1 MTSSQKISLSL
12 LIAVLFFS
20 VFSVLTLSGQFDF
33 IEAKFY
39 QPTVKRPIEKKLEN
53 LYVQKKQYDSI
64 LTGRF
69 ETFLKEKSI
78 DSFTQS
84 KPSDEQVLERT
95 SVFAQFLAVSPYLIG
110 VRIVENDGKRIH
122 FSTFELDKKKQDSK
136 KILYE
141 DYNKLFEQGS
151 VSSFENIKCLTET
164 KYKIYSDPIKNQILY
179 SFPLIGLDDFG
190 AKNVKCTAIFYCES
204 NDFIRYLF
212 SKNLITLAEKNSA
225 EYLVDSKTNKGCYIF
240 GLPYGSLDFSNVSL
254 NVLKQS
260 ILEKINNINIA
271 ESDDISEENFTLSGN
286 YKITEEDTVIDNV
299 KNPIDDNVY
308 VSDFNENGKVSE
320 KTLSKSYE
328 WSLFTKKV
336 DSNFYISLINDARIF
351 EVNTSLRVLVLVLI
365 FVTIFLIMFL
375 FFNFKHDDMVVIED
389 RIKRFQ
395 LAFITEYVNAK
406 EISDENTN
414 LLSDN
419 IIERKKQLNEEI
431 RKSLGRRGKKHS
443 QKVNNLLEKNWS
455 EILSVLGVSQKNVL
469 ANPKLSIDN
478 SQLKSILEEILKNGN
493 IKIQSTYIEDK
504 SDATQS
510 VSETKKSAENIHIT
524 SEPVEE
530 LEEVSEAESVEELE
544 EVSEAE
550 VVEELEEVS
559 EAESVEELE
568 EISEAEYVEELEE
581 VSEVESVEELEE
593 VSEAEVVEEL
603 EEVSEAE
610 VVEKLEE
617 VSESE
622 VVEELEEVSEAE
634 SVEELEEVSEAE
646 VVEELEEIPEAEVV
660 EELEEVSEV
669 ESVEELE
676 EIPEAEVVEELEE
689 IPETESVEELEEVSE
704 AESVEELEEVSEA
717 ESVEELEEVSEV
729 ESVEELEEVSEANN
743 EKVVSILD
751 EIENTDVSE
760 FIDDFETPEKDI
772 EYDDIDSE
780 PMEFSSVNNFKVNN
794 EVNEIVENFS
804 ISSMDFSAL
813 DEIELNRDDLT
824 GIESDNSEVI
834 DNENTEIISAPSNVE
849 KISNEDDE
857 IQMDENLDSLQDN
870 DTQYESLEIKEEFS
884 ENKEQYH
891 NADIDSSEN
900 IAIEENSVNSEK
912 ENETNIKNVEMLNN
926 SNDSLPFLF
935 TSFAANN
942 NNITDLE
949 SSVPDAIILDTDGTY
964 HIDGMPSETEIEIDA
979 DFKKLVDSVLK

>member
-64 LTGRF
+64 LIGRF

-122 FSTFELDKKKQDSK
+122 FSTFELDKKKQDNK

-141 DYNKLFEQGS
+141 DYNKLFEQGN

-240 GLPYGSLDFSNVSL
+240 GLPYGSLDFSNASL

-510 VSETKKSAENIHIT
+510 VSETKKFAENIHIA
-524 SEPVEE
+524 S
-530 LEEVSEAESVEELE
+530 
-544 EVSEAE
+544 
-550 VVEELEEVS
+550 
-559 EAESVEELE
+559 
-568 EISEAEYVEELEE
+568 
-581 VSEVESVEELEE
+581 
-593 VSEAEVVEEL
+593 
-603 EEVSEAE
+603 
-610 VVEKLEE
+610 
-617 VSESE
+617 
-622 VVEELEEVSEAE
+622 E

-646 VVEELEEIPEAEVV
+646 VVEELEEIPEV
-660 EELEEVSEV
+660 
-669 ESVEELE
+669 
-676 EIPEAEVVEELEE
+676 
-689 IPETESVEELEEVSE
+689 
-704 AESVEELEEVSEA
+704 ESVEELEEVSEA

-729 ESVEELEEVSEANN
+729 ESVEELEEIPEAEPVEEVEEIPEAESVEELEEIPEAESVEELEEVSEANN

-760 FIDDFETPEKDI
+760 FIDDFETPENDI

-780 PMEFSSVNNFKVNN
+780 PMEFSSVNNFKANN

-824 GIESDNSEVI
+824 GIESDNSEII

-849 KISNEDDE
+849 KIFNEDDE

-870 DTQYESLEIKEEFS
+870 DTQYESLEIKKEFS
-884 ENKEQYH
+884 ENKEQYL
-891 NADIDSSEN
+891 NAVVDSSEN
-900 IAIEENSVNSEK
+900 IAIEENSINSEK
-912 ENETNIKNVEMLNN
+912 ENESNIKNVEMLNN

>member
-64 LTGRF
+64 LIGRF

-122 FSTFELDKKKQDSK
+122 FSTFELDKKKQDNK

-141 DYNKLFEQGS
+141 DYNKLFEQGN

-240 GLPYGSLDFSNVSL
+240 GLPYGSLDFSNASL

-510 VSETKKSAENIHIT
+510 VSETKKFAENIHIA
-524 SEPVEE
+524 S
-530 LEEVSEAESVEELE
+530 
-544 EVSEAE
+544 
-550 VVEELEEVS
+550 
-559 EAESVEELE
+559 
-568 EISEAEYVEELEE
+568 
-581 VSEVESVEELEE
+581 
-593 VSEAEVVEEL
+593 
-603 EEVSEAE
+603 
-610 VVEKLEE
+610 
-617 VSESE
+617 
-622 VVEELEEVSEAE
+622 E

-646 VVEELEEIPEAEVV
+646 VVEELEEIPEVESVEELEEVSESEVV
-660 EELEEVSEV
+660 EELEEVS
-669 ESVEELE
+669 
-676 EIPEAEVVEELEE
+676 EAEVVEELEE
-689 IPETESVEELEEVSE
+689 IPEV
-704 AESVEELEEVSEA
+704 ESVEELEEVSEA

-729 ESVEELEEVSEANN
+729 ESVEELEEIPEAEPVEEVEEIPEAESVEELEEIPEAESVEELEEVSEANN

-760 FIDDFETPEKDI
+760 FIDDFETPENDI

-780 PMEFSSVNNFKVNN
+780 PMEFSSVNNFKANN

-824 GIESDNSEVI
+824 GIESDNSEII

-849 KISNEDDE
+849 KIFNEDDE

-870 DTQYESLEIKEEFS
+870 DTQYESLEIKKEFS
-884 ENKEQYH
+884 ENKEQYL
-891 NADIDSSEN
+891 NAVVDSSEN
-900 IAIEENSVNSEK
+900 IAIEENSINSEK
-912 ENETNIKNVEMLNN
+912 ENESNIKNVEMLNN

>member
-1 MTSSQKISLSL
+1 MEEKDMNLEVNESYEKEKVPEQISLSL

-64 LTGRF
+64 LIGRF

-122 FSTFELDKKKQDSK
+122 FSTFELDKKKQDNK

-141 DYNKLFEQGS
+141 DYNKLFEQGN

-240 GLPYGSLDFSNVSL
+240 GLPYGSLDFSNASL

-510 VSETKKSAENIHIT
+510 VSETKKFAENIHIA
-524 SEPVEE
+524 S
-530 LEEVSEAESVEELE
+530 
-544 EVSEAE
+544 
-550 VVEELEEVS
+550 
-559 EAESVEELE
+559 
-568 EISEAEYVEELEE
+568 
-581 VSEVESVEELEE
+581 
-593 VSEAEVVEEL
+593 
-603 EEVSEAE
+603 
-610 VVEKLEE
+610 
-617 VSESE
+617 
-622 VVEELEEVSEAE
+622 E

-646 VVEELEEIPEAEVV
+646 VVEELEEIPEV
-660 EELEEVSEV
+660 
-669 ESVEELE
+669 
-676 EIPEAEVVEELEE
+676 
-689 IPETESVEELEEVSE
+689 
-704 AESVEELEEVSEA
+704 ESVEELEEVSEA

-729 ESVEELEEVSEANN
+729 ESVEELEEIPEAEPVEEVEEIPEAESVEELEEIPEAESVEELEEVSEANN

-760 FIDDFETPEKDI
+760 FIDDFETPENDI

-780 PMEFSSVNNFKVNN
+780 PMEFSSVNNFKANN

-824 GIESDNSEVI
+824 GIESDNSEII

-849 KISNEDDE
+849 KIFNEDDE

-870 DTQYESLEIKEEFS
+870 DTQYESLEIKKEFS
-884 ENKEQYH
+884 ENKEQYL
-891 NADIDSSEN
+891 NAVVDSSEN
-900 IAIEENSVNSEK
+900 IAIEENSINSEK
-912 ENETNIKNVEMLNN
+912 ENESNIKNVEMLNN

>member
-64 LTGRF
+64 LIGRF

-122 FSTFELDKKKQDSK
+122 FSTFELDKKKQDNK

-141 DYNKLFEQGS
+141 DYNKLFEQGN

-240 GLPYGSLDFSNVSL
+240 GLPYGSLDFSNASL

-510 VSETKKSAENIHIT
+510 VSETKKFAENIHIA
-524 SEPVEE
+524 S
-530 LEEVSEAESVEELE
+530 ESVEELE

-550 VVEELEEVS
+550 VVEELEEIPEV
-559 EAESVEELE
+559 ESVEELE
-568 EISEAEYVEELEE
+568 EVSESEVVEELEE

-603 EEVSEAE
+603 EE
-610 VVEKLEE
+610 
-617 VSESE
+617 
-622 VVEELEEVSEAE
+622 
-634 SVEELEEVSEAE
+634 
-646 VVEELEEIPEAEVV
+646 IPEV
-660 EELEEVSEV
+660 
-669 ESVEELE
+669 
-676 EIPEAEVVEELEE
+676 
-689 IPETESVEELEEVSE
+689 
-704 AESVEELEEVSEA
+704 ESVEELEEVSEA

-729 ESVEELEEVSEANN
+729 ESVEELEEIPEAEPVEEVEEIPEAESVEELEEIPEAESVEELEEVSEANN

-760 FIDDFETPEKDI
+760 FIDDFETPENDI

-780 PMEFSSVNNFKVNN
+780 PMEFSSVNNFKANN

-824 GIESDNSEVI
+824 GIESDNSEII

-849 KISNEDDE
+849 KIFNEDDE

-870 DTQYESLEIKEEFS
+870 DTQYESLEIKKEFS
-884 ENKEQYH
+884 ENKEQYL
-891 NADIDSSEN
+891 NAVVDSSEN
-900 IAIEENSVNSEK
+900 IAIEENSINSEK
-912 ENETNIKNVEMLNN
+912 ENESNIKNVEMLNN

>member
-64 LTGRF
+64 LIGRF

-122 FSTFELDKKKQDSK
+122 FSTFELDKKKQDNK

-141 DYNKLFEQGS
+141 DYNKLFEQGN

-240 GLPYGSLDFSNVSL
+240 GLPYGSLDFSNASL

-510 VSETKKSAENIHIT
+510 VSETKKFAENIHIA
-524 SEPVEE
+524 S
-530 LEEVSEAESVEELE
+530 ESVEELE

-550 VVEELEEVS
+550 VVEELEEIPEV
-559 EAESVEELE
+559 ESVEELE
-568 EISEAEYVEELEE
+568 EVSESEVVEELEE

-593 VSEAEVVEEL
+593 VSEAEVVEEV

-610 VVEKLEE
+610 SVEELEE

-622 VVEELEEVSEAE
+622 V
-634 SVEELEEVSEAE
+634 VEELEEVSEAE
-646 VVEELEEIPEAEVV
+646 VVEELEEIPEV
-660 EELEEVSEV
+660 
-669 ESVEELE
+669 
-676 EIPEAEVVEELEE
+676 
-689 IPETESVEELEEVSE
+689 
-704 AESVEELEEVSEA
+704 ESVEELEEVSEA

-729 ESVEELEEVSEANN
+729 ESVEELEEIPEAEPVEEVEEIPEAESVEELEEIPEAESVEELEEVSEANN

-760 FIDDFETPEKDI
+760 FIDDFETPENDI

-780 PMEFSSVNNFKVNN
+780 PMEFSSVNNFKANN

-824 GIESDNSEVI
+824 GIESDNSEII

-849 KISNEDDE
+849 KIFNEDDE

-870 DTQYESLEIKEEFS
+870 DTQYESLEIKKEFS
-884 ENKEQYH
+884 ENKEQYL
-891 NADIDSSEN
+891 NAVVDSSEN
-900 IAIEENSVNSEK
+900 IAIEENSINSEK
-912 ENETNIKNVEMLNN
+912 ENESNIKNVEMLNN